1 MTRWN
6 RGDVVLVRFVFADEN
21 GAKLRPAVILSGQ
34 AYHAGRPEVIVAAVT
49 SNVDRVLFGDHRVVS
64 WRDAGLPL
72 PSLVTGILRTIK
84 QAMILRRIGALSA
97 SDLAAVDG
105 RVLDTLQIQAPATS
119 A

>member
-1 MTRWN
+1 
-6 RGDVVLVRFVFADEN
+6 
-21 GAKLRPAVILSGQ
+21 
-34 AYHAGRPEVIVAAVT
+34 
-49 SNVDRVLFGDHRVVS
+49 
-64 WRDAGLPL
+64 LPL